1 MTASWLRRAWGA
13 MPDPAM
19 VAAVAAL
26 GAASLA
32 AILLGNGNLAVAA
45 APILAVLVVVAVAHV
60 PLRTSLLVL
69 AFLALVLENPAEA
82 FASGLWQSPLHQ
94 LGSLLLMQLK
104 ATLPVNALIITGLDV
119 FLLLFTTVW
128 VVRRVRGSRTDAEG
142 HVATPAPLVWAA
154 IAAYATIAVTWLHG
168 MATGGDFQNSL
179 WQLFRVIYLPGVFLL
194 FSAGLRGM
202 PDAPAM
208 GRVLVAAA
216 LVRAVLAVY
225 IRHLFPDLE
234 QMPHTTTHADSMLFA
249 NAFLL
254 VLVRT
259 AESPGRRSKVLALLV
274 LPVLVAGMIANN
286 RRLVW
291 VEVAMAMAALAL
303 ITRWSPLK
311 AWLSRA
317 FILAVPF
324 LLVYVAVGWSHP
336 TGPFAPVRTI
346 RSVVDSS
353 SDGSTRWRDWENY
366 DLYATARK
374 NPILGVGFGQPYEEV
389 VQLPDISANYKLYR
403 FAPHNSILGVLA
415 YGGALGFAGLFL
427 LLPMGVFFAVRSYRF
442 ARAPAERV
450 AALTSVG
457 VIVTYLM
464 HLYGDMALG
473 TWTSVFCVGGALAL
487 AGKVAVSTGAWPYA
501 ARTRAGRAAE
511 ATTPAPGA
519 GEAWGGRGRPAPAVR
534 STT

>member
-1 MTASWLRRAWGA
+1 MTASFTSRVRSAI
-13 MPDPAM
+13 PDPAM
-19 VAAVAAL
+19 TLGIAAL

-32 AILLGNGNLAVAA
+32 AILAGNGNLAVAA
-45 APILAVLVVVAVAHV
+45 APILGVLVVVAVARV

-82 FASGLWQSPLHQ
+82 FASGLWKSPLQ
-94 LGSLLLMQLK
+94 PLGALLLMQLK
-104 ATLPVNALIITGLDV
+104 STLQVNALVITGLDV
-119 FLLLFTTVW
+119 FLALFTTVW
-128 VVRRVRGSRTDAEG
+128 VVRRVLGSPTDAEG

-154 IAAYATIAVTWLHG
+154 IAAYATIAITWLHG

-202 PDAPAM
+202 PDARAM

-216 LVRAVLAVY
+216 LVRACLAVY

-234 QMPHTTTHADSMLFA
+234 EMPHTTTHADSMLFA

-254 VLVRT
+254 VLVR
-259 AESPGRRSKVLALLV
+259 AVEAPGRRSNVQALLV

-291 VEVAMAMAALAL
+291 VEVGMALAAVAL

-317 FILAVPF
+317 FILALPF
-324 LLVYVAVGWSHP
+324 LLLYVAVGWSHP
-336 TGPFAPVRTI
+336 TGPFAPVRTL

-366 DLYATARK
+366 NLYATARK

-389 VQLPDISANYKLYR
+389 VRLPDISANYKLYR

-427 LLPMGVFFAVRSYRF
+427 LVPLGVFFAVRAYRF
-442 ARAPAERV
+442 ARTPSERV
-450 AALTSVG
+450 TALTTIG
-457 VIVTYLM
+457 IIVTYLM

-487 AGKVAVSTGAWPYA
+487 GGKVAVSTGAWPYA
-501 ARTRAGRAAE
+501 ARSRAGRAVQAR
-511 ATTPAPGA
+511 TPAPA
-519 GEAWGGRGRPAPAVR
+519 PDAAWGAPGRPAPIVR
-534 STT
+534 STP